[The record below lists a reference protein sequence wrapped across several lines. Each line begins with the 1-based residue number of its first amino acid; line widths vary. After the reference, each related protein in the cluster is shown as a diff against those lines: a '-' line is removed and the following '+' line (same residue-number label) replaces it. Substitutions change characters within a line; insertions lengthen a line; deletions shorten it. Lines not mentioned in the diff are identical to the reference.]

1 MQQAPETLIRVGTP
15 ADAAALAQ
23 LLVEV
28 NDQHVAAL
36 PDVFRAVGP
45 DEETVAFLRNWA
57 SKDDTHLL
65 VADGP
70 AEPLGFAL
78 VTLHEAPPM
87 PIFAPR
93 RWAEVHMLVVA
104 EAARGR
110 GLGRA
115 LMGRA
120 HAWAVEQ
127 GAADVRVVVW
137 EFNESAIQFY
147 ERLGYTTA
155 RRTMW
160 WTPETTS

>member
-1 MQQAPETLIRVGTP
+1 MQEFPETSIRVGTP
-15 ADAAALAQ
+15 ADAPALAQ

-28 NDQHVAAL
+28 NDLHVAAL

-45 DEETVAFLRNWA
+45 DEETVALLRNWA

-70 AEPLGFAL
+70 AEPLAFAL
-78 VTLHEAPPM
+78 VTLHVAPPV

-93 RWAEVHMLVVA
+93 RWAEVELLVVT
-104 EAARGR
+104 EAARGH

-137 EFNESAIQFY
+137 EFNAGAIRFY
-147 ERLGYTTA
+147 EGLGYTTA

-160 WTPETTS
+160 WNPEPAS